1 MNEVLSINV
10 CVPAKI
16 LSVEFQYLIKSR
28 TINAPASAKMLEL
41 VEHLA
46 PGVEQ
51 LMIDL
56 VTREVKE
63 QRGYDNLKITSIE
76 DSDKEILNAIVAELK
91 PCLYGRLKR
100 VKK

>member
-10 CVPAKI
+10 CVPAKV

-28 TINAPASAKMLEL
+28 TINAPASVKMLEL

-63 QRGYDNLKITSIE
+63 QRGYDNVIVTAID
-76 DSDKEILNAIVAELK
+76 DSDKEILDAIVAELK
-91 PCLYGRLKR
+91 PCLYGHYMK